1 LELAIDMA
9 SCSSA
14 IESTVCQHEPT
25 VGTDG
30 CEREVVANELRESVA
45 SLDGTEEN
53 AVAAANIA
61 TATTTDTT
69 SALASDLPPAEVVGS
84 DGEDDAGKATEAN
97 SKVEVDVEEDVP
109 ECRYCFGNADDGEL
123 ISK

>member
-1 LELAIDMA
+1 M
-9 SCSSA
+9 
-14 IESTVCQHEPT
+14 
-25 VGTDG
+25 
-30 CEREVVANELRESVA
+30 ANELRESVA

-97 SKVEVDVEEDVP
+97 SKVEVEPLQSHQSHGVVRPRGVVRQRGVVRPNAKQVP
-109 ECRYCFGNADDGEL
+109 RRCRWHPALTAVWGTLCERCML
-123 ISK
+123 